1 MGRMGGFVSR
11 GERVHRHLDVL
22 ILFGELFVI
31 LLTEVCLGRQAS
43 LCCGGWKY
51 FPAKWQ
57 MYQHCSQT
65 PFVLNLSSATY
76 QLGTLAVFFTLE
88 NESFV
93 YSDFFIPSAQRK

>member
-11 GERVHRHLDVL
+11 GERVHRHLDML
-22 ILFGELFVI
+22 ILFGELFGI
-31 LLTEVCLGRQAS
+31 LLTGVCLGRQAS

-51 FPAKWQ
+51 FLAKWQ

-76 QLGTLAVFFTLE
+76 QLATLAEFFFHIGE
-88 NESFV
+88 
-93 YSDFFIPSAQRK
+93 